1 MAQPIPHSCISCLPP
16 PPSPSAV
23 SGRLS
28 STIKFKVRDKEHT
41 LGVVQMSLSDLA
53 HLKSK
58 KWHPLQPHR
67 KSHETHGELQVGCLI
82 SEYKVVSPEKVSP
95 STSRTSST
103 EDLRQGKT
111 HRVKERFS
119 FHRRTPSWGK
129 NRPSVHE
136 FSPMSSENPLTSS
149 DYEIHSKRVLPTFQS
164 DTNLRSSSFVRDDH
178 FDVKKLAQKQ
188 SPMDDVSSLGEPEN
202 PLMPEVTGISPN
214 EGPLEGNQRVILRGS
229 NLGESRSDIVRV
241 AVGDVDCTASLEY
254 FSPGEF
260 GYNGSL
266 C

>member
-1 MAQPIPHSCISCLPP
+1 
-16 PPSPSAV
+16 
-23 SGRLS
+23 
-28 STIKFKVRDKEHT
+28 
-41 LGVVQMSLSDLA
+41 
-53 HLKSK
+53 
-58 KWHPLQPHR
+58 
-67 KSHETHGELQVGCLI
+67 
-82 SEYKVVSPEKVSP
+82 
-95 STSRTSST
+95 
-103 EDLRQGKT
+103 
-111 HRVKERFS
+111 
-119 FHRRTPSWGK
+119 
-129 NRPSVHE
+129 
-136 FSPMSSENPLTSS
+136 MSSENPLTSS

-202 PLMPEVTGISPN
+202 PLMPEVTGISPK

-241 AVGDVDCTASLEY
+241 VVGDVDCTASLEY